1 MWEKFHLEFTG
12 SGYSLETRY
21 GRIVIDLMNELELIP
36 LKDILENNSQ
46 GTEYRKSEHSLIPSS
61 RGSKNTVTIISSQGE

>member
-12 SGYSLETRY
+12 SYSLETRY

-46 GTEYRKSEHSLIPSS
+46 GTE
-61 RGSKNTVTIISSQGE
+61 

>member
-46 GTEYRKSEHSLIPSS
+46 GTEYR
-61 RGSKNTVTIISSQGE
+61 